1 MKLVQLTLCN
11 FQSFGGTP
19 TMIDLE
25 RLTYVLGPN
34 GAGKTA
40 VLQALVRLFGVD
52 RNQRRIR
59 STDFHVATTGEAATA
74 LWLQADFE
82 VPEAADDTALHA
94 TVPPFFAHMQLE
106 SNDGPPR
113 LRIRLSAGVD
123 EDGEIDE
130 KIQHVLQVDSDD
142 TPLKPIDMSRSDR
155 NTIQVHYLPSRRD
168 PAEQVT
174 YAATSLLGRA
184 LRAADWSAEKAAV
197 TDLADQINSA
207 LASNDAIAGLGT
219 QLQSQ
224 WEAVYSGAYFAK
236 PAVAFGQGDIDNVF
250 RYLTLSFTPAP
261 HGDPADLGLLSDGQK
276 SLLYISL
283 VLALHNIGRDVLAGK
298 STAFDPDKLRPAV
311 FTIVAVEEPENSLS
325 PHYLGRV
332 TKALQQL
339 TKNDDAQ
346 ALIATHSPA
355 LLRRVPPEHIR
366 YLRLN
371 NFRQTAIR
379 RIVLPAAATEAHK
392 FVREAVQA
400 FPELY
405 FSRLVILGEGDSEE
419 IVLPRVLAAR
429 GIAEDD
435 TSVVVVPLGGRHV
448 NHFWRLLHEL
458 DIPHVTL
465 LDLDFAR
472 HGGGW
477 GRISYAAKQL
487 RQHTSDPTV
496 AAGLTDSVINGLPKW
511 DSDEKIGKITDDGS
525 WLAWLEA
532 RNVFFSMPLDLD
544 YMMLARYPAAYGVED
559 SDALEA
565 PTESLVEAVLG
576 KARHGHERYA
586 TKGLSLFDRY
596 YNLFKLGS
604 KPSAHIDALSN
615 LDDAELFAH
624 LPPVFTRMFK
634 RISEMLAELPE

>member
-1 MKLVQLTLCN
+1 MKLVHLTLSN
-11 FQSFGGTP
+11 FQSFGPTP
-19 TMIDLE
+19 TTIDLE

-52 RNQRRIR
+52 RNLRRVR
-59 STDFHVATTGEAATA
+59 STDFHVTTTGAIATT
-74 LWLQADFE
+74 LWLEADFE
-82 VPEAADDTALHA
+82 VPEAADDLSVHA
-94 TVPPFFAHMQLE
+94 TVPPFFSHMQLE
-106 SNDGPPR
+106 SSEGPPR
-113 LRIRLSAGVD
+113 LRIRLSARVD
-123 EDGEIDE
+123 EDGEIEE
-130 KIQHVLQVDSDD
+130 KIHHILQVDDD
-142 TPLKPIDMSRSDR
+142 GAPVKPVEMSRSDR
-155 NTIQVHYLPSRRD
+155 NMIQVHYLPARRD

-174 YAATSLLGRA
+174 YAATSMLGRA
-184 LRAADWSAEKAAV
+184 LRAADWSAEKAVV
-197 TDLADQINSA
+197 TDLAEQINSA
-207 LASNDAIAGLGT
+207 LASNGAILDLGT
-219 QLQSQ
+219 QLASR
-224 WEAVYSGAYFAK
+224 WEAIYSGAYFAK
-236 PAVAFGQGDIDNVF
+236 PAVAFGQGEIDQVF

-261 HGDPADLGLLSDGQK
+261 HGDPADLSLLSDGQK

-339 TKNDDAQ
+339 TSNDDAQ
-346 ALIATHSPA
+346 GLIATHSPA

-371 NFRQTAIR
+371 TSRQTTIR

-405 FSRLVILGEGDSEE
+405 FSRLVVLGEGDSEE
-419 IVLPRVLAAR
+419 IVLPRVLAAQ

-465 LDLDFAR
+465 LDLDLAR

-477 GRISYAAKQL
+477 GRVSYAAKQL
-487 RQHTSDPTV
+487 RAFASDPTIT
-496 AAGLTDSVINGLPKW
+496 ATLTDKVVDDIPKW
-511 DSDEKIGKITDDGS
+511 DSDVKIGRASDAGT
-525 WLAWLEA
+525 WPALLEGW
-532 RNVFFSMPLDLD
+532 NVFFSTPLDLD
-544 YMMLARYPAAYGVED
+544 YMMLVRYHAAYGID
-559 SDALEA
+559 DISALEA
-565 PTESLVEAVLG
+565 PTDSVIEAVLG
-576 KARHGHERYA
+576 KARHGQERYQ

-615 LDDAELFAH
+615 LDDAELLAH
-624 LPPVFTRMFK
+624 LPPVFARMLK
-634 RISEMLAELPE
+634 RISDMLAGQPE